1 MLNILKNEKI
11 IDFINSHPIKL
22 YIDHYANIIAY
33 INKKKNRNIDFFY
46 SRIPKNF
53 QFVFNNRYSQYIF
66 WKLAIIIEPILSLI
80 IVTMLLLPFIVLSI
94 FNRKKRISNK
104 LYLSYAILLRKRV
117 EIADLYSSSAD
128 WLYPL
133 FIPTSMKR
141 VVGKNVHNVFEGI
154 NVFDVFKAYLYSIF
168 TILISVFFLRF
179 KYLFRLEFNL

>member
-66 WKLAIIIEPILSLI
+66 GNWQLSLNQYY
-80 IVTMLLLPFIVLSI
+80 LLSL
-94 FNRKKRISNK
+94 
-104 LYLSYAILLRKRV
+104 
-117 EIADLYSSSAD
+117 
-128 WLYPL
+128 
-133 FIPTSMKR
+133 
-141 VVGKNVHNVFEGI
+141 
-154 NVFDVFKAYLYSIF
+154 
-168 TILISVFFLRF
+168 
-179 KYLFRLEFNL
+179 